1 MTGIYPGSFDPF
13 TLGHKDIVER
23 AAKFC
28 DKLYIA
34 VSENINKKHLFTDRE
49 GEIILTLEERVDMIS
64 AVFAGNENIIVE
76 SFNGL
81 LVDYMKSKHAMY
93 IIRGLRA
100 VSDFEYEFQM
110 AFANRSI
117 NNDVETIFMVPGSR
131 YLFLSST
138 IVRDIA
144 YNKGDV
150 SKLVPEIVCKK
161 LQEKYSS

>member
-1 MTGIYPGSFDPF
+1 MLGVYPGSFDPF

-28 DKLYIA
+28 DKLFIA
-34 VSENINKKHLFTDRE
+34 VSENINKKHLFSLD
-49 GEIILTLEERVDMIS
+49 ERVDMIRE
-64 AVFAGNENIIVE
+64 VFAGNSNIVVE
-76 SFNGL
+76 SFSGL
-81 LVDYMKSKHAMY
+81 LVDYMQSRNAQY

-110 AFANRSI
+110 AFANRNI
-117 NNDVETIFMVPGSR
+117 NNSVETIFMVPGSQ

-150 SKLVPEIVCKK
+150 SNLVPEPVYKK
-161 LQEKYSS
+161 LMEKYNIK

>member
-1 MTGIYPGSFDPF
+1 MTGVYPGSFDPF

-28 DKLYIA
+28 NKLYIA
-34 VSENINKKHLFTDRE
+34 VSENINKKHLFS
-49 GEIILTLEERVDMIS
+49 LEERVAMIS
-64 AVFAGNENIIVE
+64 EVFAANDNIIVE
-76 SFNGL
+76 SFSGL
-81 LVDYMKSKHAMY
+81 LVDYMQSKQASY

-117 NNDVETIFMVPGSR
+117 NNNVETIFMVPGSR

-150 SKLVPEIVCKK
+150 SNLVPEVVNKRLMEIYGIKK
-161 LQEKYSS
+161 

>member
-1 MTGIYPGSFDPF
+1 MTGVYPGSFDPF

-23 AAKFC
+23 ATKFC

-34 VSENINKKHLFTDRE
+34 VSENINKKHLFT
-49 GEIILTLEERVDMIS
+49 LEERVAMIKE
-64 AVFAGNENIIVE
+64 VFSDNDNIIVE
-76 SFNGL
+76 SFSGL
-81 LVDYMKSKHAMY
+81 LVDYMQSNQAAY

-117 NNDVETIFMVPGSR
+117 NNNVETIFMVPGSR

-150 SKLVPEIVCKK
+150 SKLVPEAVCKK
-161 LQEKYSS
+161 LQEKYNINR

>member
-1 MTGIYPGSFDPF
+1 MLGVYPGSFDPF

-28 DKLYIA
+28 DKLFIA
-34 VSENINKKHLFTDRE
+34 VSENINKKHLFSLD
-49 GEIILTLEERVDMIS
+49 ERVDMIKE
-64 AVFAGNENIIVE
+64 VFSENNNIVVE
-76 SFNGL
+76 SFSGL
-81 LVDYMKSKHAMY
+81 LVDYMQSRNAQY

-110 AFANRSI
+110 AFANRNI
-117 NNDVETIFMVPGSR
+117 NNSVETIFMVPGSQ

-150 SKLVPEIVCKK
+150 SNLVPEPVYKK
-161 LQEKYSS
+161 LMEKYNIK

>member
-1 MTGIYPGSFDPF
+1 M
-13 TLGHKDIVER
+13 
-23 AAKFC
+23 
-28 DKLYIA
+28 
-34 VSENINKKHLFTDRE
+34 
-49 GEIILTLEERVDMIS
+49 VDMIS
-64 AVFAGNENIIVE
+64 AVCAGNENIIVE

>member
-1 MTGIYPGSFDPF
+1 MLGVYPGSFDPF

-28 DKLYIA
+28 DKLFIA
-34 VSENINKKHLFTDRE
+34 VSENINKKHLFSLD
-49 GEIILTLEERVDMIS
+49 ERVDMIRE
-64 AVFAGNENIIVE
+64 VFAGNSNIVVE
-76 SFNGL
+76 SFSGL
-81 LVDYMKSKHAMY
+81 LVDYMQSRNAQY

-110 AFANRSI
+110 AFANRNI
-117 NNDVETIFMVPGSR
+117 NNSVETIFMVPGSK

-150 SKLVPEIVCKK
+150 SNLVPEPVYKK
-161 LQEKYSS
+161 LMEKYSIK

>member
-1 MTGIYPGSFDPF
+1 MLGVYPGSFDPF

-28 DKLYIA
+28 DKLFIA
-34 VSENINKKHLFTDRE
+34 VSENINKKHLFTLD
-49 GEIILTLEERVDMIS
+49 ERVDMIKE
-64 AVFAGNENIIVE
+64 VFSENSNIVVE
-76 SFNGL
+76 SFSGL
-81 LVDYMKSKHAMY
+81 LVDYMQSRNAQY

-110 AFANRSI
+110 AFTNRNI
-117 NNDVETIFMVPGSR
+117 NNSVETIFMVPGSQ

-150 SKLVPEIVCKK
+150 SNLVPEPVYKK
-161 LQEKYSS
+161 LMEKYNIK

>member
-1 MTGIYPGSFDPF
+1 MKGVYPGSFDPF

-23 AAKFC
+23 ALKFC
-28 DKLYIA
+28 DTLYIA
-34 VSENINKKHLFTDRE
+34 VSDNINKKHLFSQNER
-49 GEIILTLEERVDMIS
+49 LEMIKET
-64 AVFAGNENIIVE
+64 FKDNKNIIVE
-76 SFNGL
+76 HFNGL
-81 LVDYMKSKHAMY
+81 LVDYMVKKNAAF

-117 NNDVETIFMVPGSR
+117 NNNIETIFMVPGSQ

-144 YNKGDV
+144 RNNGDI
-150 SKLVPEIVCKK
+150 SNLVPPVVA
-161 LQEKYSS
+161 EKFKAIYK

>member
-1 MTGIYPGSFDPF
+1 MTGVYPGSFDPF

-23 AAKFC
+23 ALKFC
-28 DKLYIA
+28 DTLYIA
-34 VSENINKKHLFTDRE
+34 VSDNINKKHLFSK
-49 GEIILTLEERVDMIS
+49 EERVEMIRQT
-64 AVFAGNENIIVE
+64 FKGNDKIIVE
-76 SFNGL
+76 SFQGL
-81 LVDYMKSKHAMY
+81 LVDYMLSKKASF

-117 NNDVETIFMVPGSR
+117 ENSIETIFMVPGSQ

-144 YNKGDV
+144 RNNGDI
-150 SKLVPEIVCKK
+150 SKLVPEAVLEKFKK
-161 LQEKYSS
+161 LY

>member
-1 MTGIYPGSFDPF
+1 MLGVYPGSFDPF

-28 DKLYIA
+28 DKLFIA
-34 VSENINKKHLFTDRE
+34 VSENINKKHLFTLD
-49 GEIILTLEERVDMIS
+49 ERVEMIRE
-64 AVFAGNENIIVE
+64 VFSGNSNIVVE
-76 SFNGL
+76 SFSGL
-81 LVDYMKSKHAMY
+81 LVDYMQSRNAQY

-110 AFANRSI
+110 AFANRNI
-117 NNDVETIFMVPGSR
+117 NNSVETIFMVPGSQ

-150 SKLVPEIVCKK
+150 SNLVPEPVYKK
-161 LQEKYSS
+161 LMEKYNIK

>member
-1 MTGIYPGSFDPF
+1 MTGVYPGSFDPF

-23 AAKFC
+23 ALKFC
-28 DKLYIA
+28 DTLYIA
-34 VSENINKKHLFTDRE
+34 VSDNINKKHLFSQT
-49 GEIILTLEERVDMIS
+49 ERVEMIKET
-64 AVFAGNENIIVE
+64 FKDNKHIIVE
-76 SFNGL
+76 HFNGL
-81 LVDYMKSKHAMY
+81 LVDYMVKKNASF

-117 NNDVETIFMVPGSR
+117 NSNIETIFMVPGSQ

-144 YNKGDV
+144 RNNGDV
-150 SKLVPEIVCKK
+150 TNLVPQPVVEKFKK
-161 LQEKYSS
+161 IYK

>member
-1 MTGIYPGSFDPF
+1 MIGVYPGSFDPF

-28 DKLYIA
+28 DKLFIA
-34 VSENINKKHLFTDRE
+34 VSENINKKHLFTLD
-49 GEIILTLEERVDMIS
+49 ERVEMIRE
-64 AVFAGNENIIVE
+64 VFSENSNIVVE
-76 SFNGL
+76 SFSGL
-81 LVDYMKSKHAMY
+81 LVDYMQSRNAQY

-110 AFANRSI
+110 AFANRNI
-117 NNDVETIFMVPGSR
+117 NNSVETIFMVPGSQ

-150 SKLVPEIVCKK
+150 SNLVPEPVYKK
-161 LQEKYSS
+161 LMEKYNIK

>member
-1 MTGIYPGSFDPF
+1 MLGVYPGSFDPF

-28 DKLYIA
+28 DKLFIA
-34 VSENINKKHLFTDRE
+34 VSENINKKHLFTLD
-49 GEIILTLEERVDMIS
+49 ERVEMIRE
-64 AVFAGNENIIVE
+64 VFSENSNIVVE
-76 SFNGL
+76 SFSGL
-81 LVDYMKSKHAMY
+81 LVDYMQSRNAQY

-110 AFANRSI
+110 AFANRNI
-117 NNDVETIFMVPGSR
+117 NNSVETIFMVPGSQ

-150 SKLVPEIVCKK
+150 SNLVPEPVYKK
-161 LQEKYSS
+161 LMEKYNIK

>member
-1 MTGIYPGSFDPF
+1 MTGVYPGSFDPF

-28 DKLYIA
+28 NKLYIA
-34 VSENINKKHLFTDRE
+34 VSENINKKHLFT
-49 GEIILTLEERVDMIS
+49 LEERVAMIS
-64 AVFAGNENIIVE
+64 EVFADNDNIIVE
-76 SFNGL
+76 SFSGL
-81 LVDYMKSKHAMY
+81 LVDYMQSKQASY

-117 NNDVETIFMVPGSR
+117 NNNVETIFMVPGSR

-150 SKLVPEIVCKK
+150 SNLVPEVVNKRLMEIYGIKK
-161 LQEKYSS
+161 